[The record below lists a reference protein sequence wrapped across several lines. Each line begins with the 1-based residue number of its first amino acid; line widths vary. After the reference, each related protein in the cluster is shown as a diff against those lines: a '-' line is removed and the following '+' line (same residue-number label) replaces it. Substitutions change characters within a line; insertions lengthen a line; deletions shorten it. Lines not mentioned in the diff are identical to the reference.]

1 MTKAEREKEKL
12 EGMLRVVRAYLP
24 PSGTRLESYTFLAPE
39 ALWTGKMR
47 GQLFVA
53 VAEDR
58 WNHSGSGFFLAELYL
73 DGVFVA
79 DLKKRTVVNYCAS
92 SFSNFMK
99 IMDLYQTEL
108 TNTPGPESVF
118 DDEGY
123 RRCKKAEEILRKQVT
138 EIDFTALSCDSNFW
152 STRIEEFGAGM

>member
-58 WNHSGSGFFLAELYL
+58 WNHPGSGFFL
-73 DGVFVA
+73 A

-99 IMDLYQTEL
+99 IMDLYQTAL

>member
-12 EGMLRVVRAYLP
+12 EGMLRGVRACLP
-24 PSGTRLESYTFLAPE
+24 PPGTVLESYTFLAPE
-39 ALWTGKMR
+39 ALWSGKMR

-58 WNHSGSGFFLAELYL
+58 WNNSGNGWFLAELYL

-92 SFSNFMK
+92 SFSNFTR
-99 IMDLYQTEL
+99 IMDLYQTAL

-123 RRCKKAEEILRKQVT
+123 HRCKEAEEILRKQVT

>member
-12 EGMLRVVRAYLP
+12 EGMLRGVRAYLP
-24 PSGTRLESYTFLAPE
+24 PPGTVLESYTFLAPE
-39 ALWTGKMR
+39 TLWTGKIR

-58 WNHSGSGFFLAELYL
+58 WNDSGAGWFLAELYL

-92 SFSNFMK
+92 SFANFMK
-99 IMDLYQTEL
+99 IMNLYQTAL
-108 TNTPGPESVF
+108 TNTPGPKSVS
-118 DDEGY
+118 DNEGY
-123 RRCKKAEEILRKQVT
+123 RRCKEAEEILRKQIA
-138 EIDFTALSCDSNFW
+138 EIDFTALSSDLYFW
-152 STRIEEFGAGM
+152 STRVEEFGAGM

>member
-12 EGMLRVVRAYLP
+12 EGMLRGVRAYLP
-24 PSGTRLESYTFLAPE
+24 PPGTVLESYTFLAPE

-58 WNHSGSGFFLAELYL
+58 WNDSGDGWFLAELYL

-99 IMDLYQTEL
+99 IMDLYQTAL
-108 TNTPGPESVF
+108 MNTPGPESVF

-123 RRCKKAEEILRKQVT
+123 RRRKEAEEILRKQVA
-138 EIDFTALSCDSNFW
+138 EIDFMALSCDSNFW